1 VPDRVGCLG
10 TEMRPEEHVKLLAFL
25 DNNNDVFTWSTSDLI
40 GVSRDIIEQRLQVDL
55 SAKPEKQKL
64 QKMSE
69 EKVEAVKA
77 RV

>member
-1 VPDRVGCLG
+1 
-10 TEMRPEEHVKLLAFL
+10 MRPEEQVKLLAFL